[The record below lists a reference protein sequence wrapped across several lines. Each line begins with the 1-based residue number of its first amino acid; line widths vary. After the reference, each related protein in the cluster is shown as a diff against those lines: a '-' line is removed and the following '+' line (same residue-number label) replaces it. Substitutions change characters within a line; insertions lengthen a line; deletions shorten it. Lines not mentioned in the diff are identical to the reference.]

1 MRPRG
6 FCFSE
11 KGAKREPL
19 GKRGRGRAAGAAED
33 HISFQH
39 SLETIALQPF
49 FFERAVLLLLL
60 LLLLLLPPRLFFLL
74 VCFPV
79 LLLSRF
85 TGGGGS
91 LFGVFLGSFSSCSF
105 CRFFSVFCALLE
117 L

>member
-1 MRPRG
+1 MLVVFGG
-6 FCFSE
+6 FEAWGLQKILKNEVEFRCGLEASVFQK
-11 KGAKREPL
+11 KGAKREPP

-49 FFERAVLLLLL
+49 FFKRAVLLLLL
-60 LLLLLLPPRLFFLL
+60 LPPRFFFLL

-91 LFGVFLGSFSSCSF
+91 FFVFF
-105 CRFFSVFCALLE
+105 
-117 L
+117 

>member
-33 HISFQH
+33 HISFQR

-49 FFERAVLLLLL
+49 FFKRAV
-60 LLLLLLPPRLFFLL
+60 LLLLLLPPRLFFCWCAFRFSCYPGLQAAASAAELL
-74 VCFPV
+74 K
-79 LLLSRF
+79 LDDSM
-85 TGGGGS
+85 TG
-91 LFGVFLGSFSSCSF
+91 C
-105 CRFFSVFCALLE
+105 
-117 L
+117 

>member
-1 MRPRG
+1 MFVVFGG
-6 FCFSE
+6 FEAWGLQEILKNEVEFRCGLEASVFQK
-11 KGAKREPL
+11 KGAKREPP

-49 FFERAVLLLLL
+49 FFKRAVLLLLL
-60 LLLLLLPPRLFFLL
+60 LPLRLFFLL

-85 TGGGGS
+85 TG
-91 LFGVFLGSFSSCSF
+91 
-105 CRFFSVFCALLE
+105 CRLCRRAPE
-117 L
+117 TR

>member
-49 FFERAVLLLLL
+49 FFKRAVLLLLL
-60 LLLLLLPPRLFFLL
+60 LLRPLRFFLL
-74 VCFPV
+74 FVCFPV

-85 TGGGGS
+85 IGYRLCRRS
-91 LFGVFLGSFSSCSF
+91 LQYSMI
-105 CRFFSVFCALLE
+105 
-117 L
+117 

>member
-1 MRPRG
+1 MLKILKNEVEFRCG
-6 FCFSE
+6 LEVFQK
-11 KGAKREPL
+11 KGAKREPP

-49 FFERAVLLLLL
+49 FFKRAVL

-85 TGGGGS
+85 TGGAGA
-91 LFGVFLGSFSSCSF
+91 LFPVFSG
-105 CRFFSVFCALLE
+105 FFE
-117 L
+117 

>member
-49 FFERAVLLLLL
+49 FFKRAV

-85 TGGGGS
+85 TGGWGFAFWCFFRVAFQ
-91 LFGVFLGSFSSCSF
+91 LQFL
-105 CRFFSVFCALLE
+105 
-117 L
+117 

>member
-49 FFERAVLLLLL
+49 FFKRAVL

-85 TGGGGS
+85 TGGWG
-91 LFGVFLGSFSSCSF
+91 FVFLC
-105 CRFFSVFCALLE
+105 FFRVVSQLPFV
-117 L
+117 

>member
-1 MRPRG
+1 MPKILKNEVEFRCG
-6 FCFSE
+6 LEASVFQ
-11 KGAKREPL
+11 KKAAKREPP

-49 FFERAVLLLLL
+49 FFKRAV
-60 LLLLLLPPRLFFLL
+60 LLLLPPRLFFLL

-91 LFGVFLGSFSSCSF
+91 FFVFL
-105 CRFFSVFCALLE
+105 
-117 L
+117 

>member
-49 FFERAVLLLLL
+49 FFKRAVLLLLL
-60 LLLLLLPPRLFFLL
+60 LLPLRFLFL

-85 TGGGGS
+85 TGYR
-91 LFGVFLGSFSSCSF
+91 LCRRSFQYSMI
-105 CRFFSVFCALLE
+105 
-117 L
+117 